1 MELVIG
7 TLAVVVHGRTIGSII
22 RVQESGLLT
31 VVSPDASTKRKME
44 DM

>member
-1 MELVIG
+1 MELVTG
-7 TLAVVVHGRTIGSII
+7 ALAVVVHGRNLESII

>member
-1 MELVIG
+1 MELVTG
-7 TLAVVVHGRTIGSII
+7 KLAVAVPGRATGSII